1 MRDEFGALLT
11 EQRNPK
17 SMRLD
22 VMSTREI
29 VALINEED
37 AAVAAAVRR
46 ALPEIARAADL
57 IADRIRQ
64 GGRVF
69 YVGAGTSGRIALLD
83 AAEWPPTFGTSPDLV
98 QVLIAGGATAGVQ
111 SAAPLEDDA
120 TLGAR
125 DLAARDLK
133 PRDVVVGLAASGR
146 TPYVMGALQQ
156 AREAKAT
163 TIAICS
169 NPGTPMIA
177 VSDIAIVAVTGPE
190 VLTGSTRMKAGTAQK
205 VILNMLSTAAMV
217 RLGKVYSNLMVDMAP
232 ANEKLLERARR
243 IVSEAAGIPAAEAAR
258 VLEAGGRHVKTAIV
272 MAVRRCSA
280 EEANAALARAG
291 GLIRRALEERG
302 S

>member
-1 MRDEFGALLT
+1 MRDELAALPT
-11 EQRNPK
+11 ERRNPK

-37 AAVAAAVRR
+37 ASVAPAVRR
-46 ALPEIARAADL
+46 ALGEIARAADL
-57 IADRIRQ
+57 IAERIRE

-69 YVGAGTSGRIALLD
+69 YVGAGTSGRVALLD
-83 AAEWPPTFGTSPDLV
+83 AAEWPPTFGTPADLV
-98 QVLIAGGATAGVQ
+98 QVVIAGGAAAGVQ

-120 TLGAR
+120 ALGAR
-125 DLAARDLK
+125 DLAAK
-133 PRDVVVGLAASGR
+133 APQPRDVVIGLAASGR
-146 TPYVMGALQQ
+146 TPYVLGALRQ
-156 AREAKAT
+156 AREAGAAT
-163 TIAICS
+163 VAVCS
-169 NPGTPMIA
+169 NPGAPVTAAAEI
-177 VSDIAIVAVTGPE
+177 VIVAPTGPE

-205 VILNMLSTAAMV
+205 MILNLLSTAAMV

-232 ANEKLLERARR
+232 ANEKLLDRGRR
-243 IVSEAAGIPAAEAAR
+243 IVAEAAGVSAAEAAR
-258 VLEAGGRHVKTAIV
+258 VLDAAGRRVKTAIV

-280 EEANAALARAG
+280 DEADAALARAG

>member
-22 VMSTREI
+22 VISTREI

-37 AAVAAAVRR
+37 ASVAAAVRR
-46 ALPEIARAADL
+46 VLAEITRAADL
-57 IADRIRQ
+57 IADRIRH

-83 AAEWPPTFGTSPDLV
+83 ASEWPPTFGTSPDLV
-98 QVLIAGGATAGVQ
+98 QVIIAGGVSAGVQ

-125 DLAARDLK
+125 DLASRD
-133 PRDVVVGLAASGR
+133 PQARDVVVGLAASGR
-146 TPYVMGALQQ
+146 TPYVIGALQR
-156 AREAKAT
+156 AREAGAA

-169 NPGTPMIA
+169 NPGAPMIA
-177 VSDIAIVAVTGPE
+177 SADIAIVAVTGPE
-190 VLTGSTRMKAGTAQK
+190 LLTGSTRMKAGTAQK
-205 VILNMLSTAAMV
+205 MILNMLSTAAMV
-217 RLGKVYSNLMVDMAP
+217 RLGKVYSNLMVDVTP

-243 IVSEAAGIPAAEAAR
+243 IVSEAAGIPAAEADR
-258 VLEAGGRHVKTAIV
+258 VLEAGGRNLKTAIV
-272 MAVRRCSA
+272 MAVRRWSA

-291 GLIRRALEERG
+291 GLIRKALEERG
-302 S
+302 P

>member
-1 MRDEFGALLT
+1 MRDELAALPT
-11 EQRNPK
+11 ERRNPK

-37 AAVAAAVRR
+37 ASVAPAVRR
-46 ALPEIARAADL
+46 ALGEIARAADL
-57 IADRIRQ
+57 IAERIRE

-69 YVGAGTSGRIALLD
+69 YVGAGTSGRVALLD
-83 AAEWPPTFGTSPDLV
+83 AAEWPPTFGTPPDLV
-98 QVLIAGGATAGVQ
+98 QVVIAGGAAAGVQ

-120 TLGAR
+120 ALGAR
-125 DLAARDLK
+125 DLAAK
-133 PRDVVVGLAASGR
+133 APQPRDVVIGLAASGR
-146 TPYVMGALQQ
+146 TPYVLGALRQ
-156 AREAKAT
+156 AREAGAAT
-163 TIAICS
+163 VAVCS
-169 NPGTPMIA
+169 NPGAPVTAAAEI
-177 VSDIAIVAVTGPE
+177 VIVAPTGPE

-205 VILNMLSTAAMV
+205 MILNLLSTAAMV

-232 ANEKLLERARR
+232 ANEKLLDRGRR
-243 IVSEAAGIPAAEAAR
+243 IVAEAAGVSAAEAAR
-258 VLEAGGRHVKTAIV
+258 VLDAAGRRVKTAIV

-280 EEANAALARAG
+280 DEADAALARAG